1 MEHPIASRVL
11 IIGLD
16 SAAPQLVFEQWKDDL
31 PNLKS
36 IMGDG
41 LWGEL
46 RSCIP
51 PITVPAWVAMMTSKD
66 PGQLGIYG
74 FRNRRSYQ
82 YDGLS
87 VSNSLAVKEPTLW
100 DILSQHGKRS
110 IVLGVPPT
118 YPPKFVNG
126 ILVGC
131 FLTPNKQVRFTYPD
145 EVEAE
150 LDAIADGN
158 YMLDVENFRTEDK
171 EQLLSDIVL
180 MTERRFK
187 VIKKWIREKPWDF
200 FMSVEIGLDRIH
212 HGFWKYHDP
221 EHPKYEKGNRFEN
234 AIHDYY
240 RYLDREIGEI
250 VDSVDDDTAL
260 FILSDHGAKKL
271 EGGVCI
277 NEWFR
282 REGYLVLKTEPTKP
296 VRLEPDM
303 IDWSRTRAWAE
314 GGYYARVFLNVQ
326 DREPNGVIPRAQYE
340 SFRTQLAEKLR
351 LIPDH
356 KGQELQTAV
365 LKPEEIYRAVKNIP
379 PDLLVLFG
387 DLSWRSVGSV
397 GMDSIHTFENDTG
410 PDDANH
416 DFSGIFIMKHRD
428 ISVSLRGT
436 HIKNL
441 TLYDIAPTVLSMLGC
456 PIPDDMIGK
465 VIPMG
470 WPVSRVGESL

>member
-1 MEHPIASRVL
+1 MKHSKTSKVL

-36 IMGDG
+36 IMEDG

-46 RSCIP
+46 QSCIP
-51 PITVPAWVAMMTSKD
+51 PITVPAWAAMMTSKD
-66 PGQLGIYG
+66 PGQLGLYG

-82 YDGLS
+82 YDSLS
-87 VSNSLAVKEPTLW
+87 VSNALAMKEPTLW
-100 DILSQHGKRS
+100 DILSQQGKRS
-110 IVLGVPPT
+110 IVIGVPPT
-118 YPPKFVNG
+118 YPPRALNG

-131 FLTPNKQVRFTYPD
+131 FLTPNKKVQFTFPD
-145 EVEAE
+145 EVKAE
-150 LDAIADGN
+150 LDVITDGN
-158 YMLDVENFRTEDK
+158 YRLDVENFRTVDK
-171 EQLLSDIVL
+171 ERLLNDIVH
-180 MTERRFK
+180 MTEQRFK

-200 FMSVEIGLDRIH
+200 FISVEIGLDRIH

-271 EGGVCI
+271 DGGICI
-277 NEWFR
+277 NEWLR

-296 VRLEPDM
+296 ARLEPEM
-303 IDWSRTRAWAE
+303 VDWSRTRAWAE

-326 DREPNGVIPRAQYE
+326 DREPNGVVPRAQYE
-340 SFRTQLAEKLR
+340 SFRNELTRKLR
-351 LIPDH
+351 SIPDH
-356 KGQELQTAV
+356 RGQELRTAV
-365 LKPEEIYRAVKNIP
+365 LKPEEIYRAVKSIP

-387 DLSWRSVGSV
+387 DLSWRSVGLV
-397 GMDSIHTFENDTG
+397 GSHSIHTFENDTG

-416 DFSGIFIMKHRD
+416 DYNGIFIMRNRE
-428 ISVSLRGT
+428 ISPSLRGT
-436 HIKNL
+436 RINNL
-441 TLYDIAPTVLSMLGC
+441 TLYDIAPTVLSTLGC
-456 PIPDDMIGK
+456 PIPEDMIGK
-465 VIPMG
+465 VIPLHG
-470 WPVSRVGESL
+470 PVSRIGESL